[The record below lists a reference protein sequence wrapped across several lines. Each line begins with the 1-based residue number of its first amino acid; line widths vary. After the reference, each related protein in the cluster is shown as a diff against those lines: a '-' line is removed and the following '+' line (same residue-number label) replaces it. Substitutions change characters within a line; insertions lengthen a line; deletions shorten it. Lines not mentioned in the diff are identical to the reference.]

1 MEYTLLE
8 IKKYK
13 NNLKTLI
20 EKLVNIIDI
29 NEEISINNEI
39 KNTSDFLS
47 SLLNIKKN
55 LTNKKDNPTVLS
67 NQNIINNEE
76 IQQDAAPEIS
86 SFHIILQNEEKNKNN
101 DLEKKYLSNFDIR
114 QIKVIFRQANG
125 RFASNVYCL
134 PDEKI
139 ANVIDKY
146 RNRSGDFNPHRR
158 FIFNSK
164 DLPQEL
170 TVSEVGITN
179 NSNSFIVNTCNINQD
194 IFK

>member
-86 SFHIILQNEEKNKNN
+86 SFHIILQNKEKNKNN

-146 RNRSGDFNPHRR
+146 RNRSGDFAPHRR

-179 NSNSFIVNTCNINQD
+179 NSNIFIVNTCNINQD

>member
-13 NNLKTLI
+13 NNLKILI

-146 RNRSGDFNPHRR
+146 RNRSGDFAPHRR

-179 NSNSFIVNTCNINQD
+179 NSNIFIVNTCNINQD

>member
-55 LTNKKDNPTVLS
+55 LTNKKDNPIVLS

-76 IQQDAAPEIS
+76 IQQEAAPEIS
-86 SFHIILQNEEKNKNN
+86 SFHIILQNAEKNKNN
-101 DLEKKYLSNFDIR
+101 DIEKKYLSNFDIR

-139 ANVIDKY
+139 VNVIDKY
-146 RNRSGDFNPHRR
+146 RNRSGDFAPHRR

-179 NSNSFIVNTCNINQD
+179 NSNIFIVNTCNINQD

>member
-20 EKLVNIIDI
+20 EKLVNIFDI

-139 ANVIDKY
+139 DNVIDKY
-146 RNRSGDFNPHRR
+146 RNRSGDFAPHRR

-179 NSNSFIVNTCNINQD
+179 NSNIFIVNTCNINQD

>member
-86 SFHIILQNEEKNKNN
+86 SFHIILQNQEKNY
-101 DLEKKYLSNFDIR
+101 KKQSRYLHFHIWLFS
-114 QIKVIFRQANG
+114 
-125 RFASNVYCL
+125 
-134 PDEKI
+134 
-139 ANVIDKY
+139 
-146 RNRSGDFNPHRR
+146 
-158 FIFNSK
+158 
-164 DLPQEL
+164 
-170 TVSEVGITN
+170 
-179 NSNSFIVNTCNINQD
+179 
-194 IFK
+194 

>member
-39 KNTSDFLS
+39 KNISDFLS

-55 LTNKKDNPTVLS
+55 LTNKKDNPIVLS

-146 RNRSGDFNPHRR
+146 RNRSGDFAPHRR

-179 NSNSFIVNTCNINQD
+179 NSNIFIVNTCNINQD
-194 IFK
+194 FFK